1 MGVPVSEGVTKSFYF
16 AFITTGLAA
25 GLTYYILVRIWP
37 QANYNINKGLSF
49 REWSPDEVEVYA
61 AGNDRAHA
69 AGSGALPPL
78 QRTESYDEKKM
89 GDGITTNVLEA

>member
-1 MGVPVSEGVTKSFYF
+1 MGIPVSEGVTKSFYF
-16 AFITTGLAA
+16 AFITTGLAS
-25 GLTYYILVRIWP
+25 GVTYYLLVRIWP

-61 AGNDRAHA
+61 AGNDRGD
-69 AGSGALPPL
+69 AGRPNASPPL

-89 GDGITTNVLEA
+89 DGGVATNVLEA